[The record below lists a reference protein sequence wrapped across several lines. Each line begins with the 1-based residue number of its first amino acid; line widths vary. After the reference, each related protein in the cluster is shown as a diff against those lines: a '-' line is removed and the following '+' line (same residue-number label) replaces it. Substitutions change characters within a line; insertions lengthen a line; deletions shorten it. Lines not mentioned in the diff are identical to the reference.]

1 MKLKSVW
8 ELTSAGIDPIK
19 QKQKDLFFLSVLKLI
34 KNTNLMKNN
43 MDLMESGELHSQ
55 SLWLIK
61 KELLTPTNEH
71 VDNKVAVF
79 WKDDD

>member
-1 MKLKSVW
+1 
-8 ELTSAGIDPIK
+8 
-19 QKQKDLFFLSVLKLI
+19 
-34 KNTNLMKNN
+34 MKNN

-71 VDNKVAVF
+71 VDNKMAVF